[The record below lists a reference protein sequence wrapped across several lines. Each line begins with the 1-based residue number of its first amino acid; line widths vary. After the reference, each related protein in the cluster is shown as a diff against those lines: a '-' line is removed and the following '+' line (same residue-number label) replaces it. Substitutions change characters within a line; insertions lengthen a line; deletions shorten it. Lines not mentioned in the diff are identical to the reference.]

1 MSDKID
7 FKDYHK
13 RYKGHYIVIKGS
25 IPPKD
30 TAIVNIYAS
39 KIGVP
44 QFLR

>member
-7 FKDYHK
+7 FKDYCK
-13 RYKGHYIVIKGS
+13 RYKGHYIMIKGS
-25 IPPKD
+25 TPPKD